1 SIVWRCISRLDP
13 ASAVTV
19 CKNRTIKEEWLKD
32 ITVKAF
38 NQILTGK
45 DEFLRQLQENMV
57 KAIRESDPST
67 AESIQSRLDDLQTEL
82 IRKANSKED
91 YDAIADEIFRLR
103 EEKEKADASARSKED
118 LQNRITELQ
127 VFLKDQQTAIAEFD
141 ERMVRKLIRQI
152 IIYQDRAMIEFKSG
166 LQITINE

>member
-1 SIVWRCISRLDP
+1 MNCRRSS
-13 ASAVTV
+13 SG
-19 CKNRTIKEEWLKD
+19 KQ
-32 ITVKAF
+32 TVK
-38 NQILTGK
+38 K
-45 DEFLRQLQENMV
+45 
-57 KAIRESDPST
+57 
-67 AESIQSRLDDLQTEL
+67 
-82 IRKANSKED
+82 D

-103 EEKEKADASARSKED
+103 EEKEKADASARSQED
-118 LQNRITELQ
+118 LKKRITELQ